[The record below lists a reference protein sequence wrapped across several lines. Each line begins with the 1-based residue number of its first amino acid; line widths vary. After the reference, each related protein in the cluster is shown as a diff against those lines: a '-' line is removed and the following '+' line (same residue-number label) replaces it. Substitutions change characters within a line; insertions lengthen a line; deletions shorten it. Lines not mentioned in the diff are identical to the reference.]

1 MGGEL
6 RVLAVAAGP
15 SQCHAMSAAITS
27 TRVAYRRQT
36 PTVWQTLGRAVWAAL
51 EATGRRRAARELH
64 DVAQRWDAIDPSLAA
79 QLRAAAHRNLND
91 NRDIQ

>member
-15 SQCHAMSAAITS
+15 SQCHVMSATTTV
-27 TRVAYRRQT
+27 TRVAYHRQT
-36 PTVWQTLGRAVWAAL
+36 PTLWQTFGRAIWAAL
-51 EATGRRRAARELH
+51 EATGRRRAARELR

-79 QLRAAAHRNLND
+79 QLRAAANRNLND
-91 NRDIQ
+91 NRETQ

>member
-15 SQCHAMSAAITS
+15 PRSHAVSATTTS
-27 TRVAYRRQT
+27 AGVAYRRQT
-36 PTVWQTLGRAVWAAL
+36 PTVWQTFGRAVWDAL
-51 EATGRRRAARELH
+51 EATGRRRAARELR
-64 DVAQRWDAIDPSLAA
+64 DLAQRWNAIDPSLAA

-91 NRDIQ
+91 NREPT